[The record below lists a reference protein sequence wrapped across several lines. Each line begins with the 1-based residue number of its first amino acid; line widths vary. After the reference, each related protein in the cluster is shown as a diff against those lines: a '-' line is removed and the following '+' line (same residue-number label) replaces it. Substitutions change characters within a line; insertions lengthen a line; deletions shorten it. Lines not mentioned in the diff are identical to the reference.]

1 MKLLIV
7 EDDLPAARSLQ
18 RALGENGLAADVA
31 ADGIKGLALA
41 LSGDYSCLL
50 LDVMLPGRDG
60 FALLRELRAAGVET
74 PAIYLTA
81 RDELSDRLKGLEGGG
96 DDYLVKPFAL
106 AELLARLRN
115 LLRRDRGSGPRHY
128 VVDDLV
134 VDAVRRRAQRAGQR
148 LELSTQEYTLL
159 ELLVRHTGQPVTR
172 SRIMEEVWDLNFEGD
187 ANLVDAAVKRL
198 RRKVDDPFPRKLI
211 RTLRGVGYVLEAR
224 NESD

>member
-18 RALGENGLAADVA
+18 RALGENGLSADVA
-31 ADGIKGLALA
+31 VDGTSGLAMA
-41 LSGDYSCLL
+41 LGGDYACLL

-106 AELLARLRN
+106 AELLARLHN
-115 LLRRDRGSGPRHY
+115 ILRRDRGSGPRHY
-128 VVDDLV
+128 MVDDLV
-134 VDAVRRRAQRAGQR
+134 VDAARRRAQRAGQR

-159 ELLVRHTGQPVTR
+159 ELLARHTGQPVTR

-224 NESD
+224 NEPD

>member
-31 ADGIKGLALA
+31 ADGIKGLAMA